1 MPITTVSGQPD
12 APAIAP
18 AVEGA
23 APGRPDPLPAEAE
36 PAEAE
41 PAEDA
46 LPLGQVQPWICRES
60 IAPRVWSEDD
70 RTALWM
76 ESNGSEGCYGGWELL
91 FPVGAQ
97 LDDVLLLELAA
108 EATGLERGTD
118 ELVVEAFWYDDSGAE
133 VNWDPVLLDRVTGD
147 EDGRLS
153 VYYAKSLRYPAG
165 ATQLGVRCGLRWSP
179 RGRVRWHGWRLQRT
193 APRPPR
199 TLRLGVASGRPRKW
213 VSATASIAHYVEQ
226 CRQAGAARID
236 LVCLPET
243 ILSAGSPDHSPE
255 AVHAQA
261 VPVPGPWLEAFRE
274 VARAYRMGICFSVL
288 ERAGTR
294 DELVYNTALLLG
306 RDGELIGTYRKV
318 HLALMEARQGVAAG
332 HEFPVYAFDGVT
344 VGMGICMDSS
354 AAETCRILAQRGA
367 EIMLMPIMGDFRASR
382 WVHGGREFDTERWKL
397 VQRSH
402 AFDNHLYVVACRNAN
417 FGSAITAPWGEII
430 AYNDGDRDLIW
441 ADVHLDRL
449 RSHPLGASIQAVL
462 ASMRRPHVYGSL
474 ADTNHPVGSPNQR
487 GRRG

>member
-1 MPITTVSGQPD
+1 MITVSSPPE
-12 APAIAP
+12 APAATP
-18 AVEGA
+18 PVEA
-23 APGRPDPLPAEAE
+23 SDA
-36 PAEAE
+36 

-46 LPLGQVQPWICRES
+46 LPLGHAQPWICRES
-60 IAPRVWSEDD
+60 IASRLWSEAD

-91 FPVGAQ
+91 FAVAAQ
-97 LDDVLLLELAA
+97 PGDALLLQLAA
-108 EATGLERGTD
+108 QATGLERGTD
-118 ELVVEAFWYDDSGAE
+118 ELIVEAFWYDDSGAE
-133 VNWDPVLLDRVTGD
+133 VNWDPVLLDRATMD
-147 EDGRLS
+147 DDGRLS
-153 VYYAKSLRYPAG
+153 VYYAKALRYSTG
-165 ATQLGVRCGLRWSP
+165 ATRLGVRCGLRWSP

-213 VSATASIAHYVEQ
+213 ESTAASVAHYVEQ
-226 CRQAGAARID
+226 CRRAGAAGVD

-243 ILSAGSPDHSPE
+243 ILSAGSPDRSPA
-255 AVHAQA
+255 AVHAHA
-261 VPVPGPWLEAFRE
+261 VPVPGPWLEPFRE

-288 ERAGTR
+288 ERAGAH

-306 RDGELIGTYRKV
+306 RQGELIGTYRKV
-318 HLALMEARQGVAAG
+318 HLALVEARQGVAAG
-332 HEFPVYAFDGVT
+332 HDFPVYSFDGVT

-367 EIMLMPIMGDFRASR
+367 EVMLMPIMGDFRATR
-382 WVHGGREFDTERWKL
+382 WVHGASEFDTERWKL
-397 VQRSH
+397 VQRAH

-441 ADVHLDRL
+441 ADVELDRL
-449 RSHPLGASIQAVL
+449 RSHPLGSSIQAVL
-462 ASMRRPHVYGSL
+462 SSMRRPYVYGSL
-474 ADTNHPVGSPNQR
+474 ADTNHPVGSPAQR
-487 GRRG
+487 GRGG

>member
-1 MPITTVSGQPD
+1 MITVSSLPEAPAATPPVEESD
-12 APAIAP
+12 APA
-18 AVEGA
+18 G
-23 APGRPDPLPAEAE
+23 
-36 PAEAE
+36 
-41 PAEDA
+41 DA
-46 LPLGQVQPWICRES
+46 LPLGHAQPWICREG
-60 IAPRVWSEDD
+60 IAPRIWQEAD
-70 RTALWM
+70 RTALWV
-76 ESNGSEGCYGGWELL
+76 ESNGSAGCYGGWELL
-91 FPVGAQ
+91 FPVAAQ
-97 LDDVLLLELAA
+97 PGDQLQLELAA

-133 VNWDPVLLDRVTGD
+133 VNWGPVLLDRATVD
-147 EDGRLS
+147 DDGRLS
-153 VYYAKSLRYPAG
+153 LRYAKALRYPTG
-165 ATQLGVRCGLRWSP
+165 AMRLGVRCGLRWSP

-199 TLRLGVASGRPRKW
+199 TLRLGVASGRPGKW
-213 VSATASIAHYVEQ
+213 VSAAASIAHYVEQ
-226 CRQAGAARID
+226 CRRAGAADVD

-243 ILSAGSPDHSPE
+243 ILSAGSPDRSPE
-255 AVHAQA
+255 SVHAQA
-261 VPVPGPWLEAFRE
+261 VPVPGPWLEPFRE

-288 ERAGTR
+288 ERAGAH

-306 RDGELIGTYRKV
+306 REGELIGTYRKV
-318 HLALMEARQGVAAG
+318 HLALVEARQGVAGG
-332 HEFPVYAFDGVT
+332 HEFPVYQFDGVT

-367 EIMLMPIMGDFRASR
+367 EVMLMPIMGDFRATR
-382 WVHGGREFDTERWKL
+382 WVHGAGEFDTERWKL
-397 VQRSH
+397 VQRTH

-441 ADVHLDRL
+441 ADVELDRL

-462 ASMRRPHVYGSL
+462 SSMRRPYVYGSL
-474 ADTNHPVGSPNQR
+474 ADTNHPVGSPHQR